1 MNTLTEKLKIL
12 FVSLSHALALG
23 SFVYVIIM
31 GTLNFT
37 GLTSVHVSYFQ
48 VILIYSAPLLA
59 VKIGDI
65 VTAFKSGGNQ

>member
-1 MNTLTEKLKIL
+1 MKTV

-37 GLTSVHVSYFQ
+37 GLTSTHVSYFQ
-48 VILIYSAPLLA
+48 VILVYSAPLLA

-65 VTAFKSGGNQ
+65 ITAVKSGGTQ